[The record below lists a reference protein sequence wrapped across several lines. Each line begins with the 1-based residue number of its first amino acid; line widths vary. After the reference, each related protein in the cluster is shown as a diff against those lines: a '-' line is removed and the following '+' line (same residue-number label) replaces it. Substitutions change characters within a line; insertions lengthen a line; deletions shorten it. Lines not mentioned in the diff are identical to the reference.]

1 MDKKNTDTM
10 VSLKKEWGVGGENG
24 IIKQATTQRN
34 LENIMINEVTQTQK
48 TNVHLHE
55 ASTTVSTETDAG
67 QRLTMA

>member
-1 MDKKNTDTM
+1 M
-10 VSLKKEWGVGGENG
+10 GCGGGEWNY
-24 IIKQATTQRN
+24 KTSYNTVN